1 MVEATMIY
9 PMDRFGNCTECGGG
23 VEGSID
29 HMEDCKYEENVNANL
44 FAVRALAFALLECRS
59 EKEALQVLK
68 YFARSKPS
76 VVDPTEPVR
85 RPDEP
90 TEISK

>member
-1 MVEATMIY
+1 MEATMSY
-9 PMDRFGNCTECGGG
+9 PMDHFGNCTECGGG

-44 FAVRALAFALLECRS
+44 FAVRSLAFALLECRS

-68 YFARSKPS
+68 YFARPKSPVPAPAK
-76 VVDPTEPVR
+76 PVR

>member
-1 MVEATMIY
+1 MSY
-9 PMDRFGNCTECGGG
+9 PMDHFGNCTECGGG

-29 HMEDCKYEENVNANL
+29 HMEDCKYEENVDANL
-44 FAVRALAFALLECRS
+44 FSVRALAYALLECRS

-76 VVDPTEPVR
+76 VVDPTEHSR
-85 RPDEP
+85 RPDESA
-90 TEISK
+90 EFSK

>member
-29 HMEDCKYEENVNANL
+29 HMEGCKYEENVNANL
-44 FAVRALAFALLECRS
+44 FAVRAQQTQTKQCNS
-59 EKEALQVLK
+59 
-68 YFARSKPS
+68 
-76 VVDPTEPVR
+76 TEQK
-85 RPDEP
+85 DGDHNE
-90 TEISK
+90 